1 MAALSGEVRRA
12 HAAAIQRAAHP
23 GLQLARALY
32 PRQRQ
37 EWSAQANRG
46 RLPRPDPWRGSVHRP
61 RLAPALMEA
70 AQVPA
75 LMAAAQALALPA
87 AAQVPALMAAAQAL
101 AQAAAAQV
109 LAALMASAQE
119 LALPAAAQVPALMA
133 GAEALAAL
141 DAPIQPTGAALER
154 QARSASGRD
163 QRVSRDEASRT
174 ADGARKARSG
184 VPRDATERYT
194 PAPPAGTGIHPETP
208 RPGAAPLP
216 IRRDS

>member
-1 MAALSGEVRRA
+1 MAALSGGVRRA

-46 RLPRPDPWRGSVHRP
+46 RLPRPDPWRGSVHWP
-61 RLAPALMEA
+61 RVAPALTAA

-75 LMAAAQALALPA
+75 LTATARALALPA
-87 AAQVPALMAAAQAL
+87 AAQVLARMAA
-101 AQAAAAQV
+101 
-109 LAALMASAQE
+109 
-119 LALPAAAQVPALMA
+119 
-133 GAEALAAL
+133 AEALAAL

-163 QRVSRDEASRT
+163 QRVWRDEASRKV
-174 ADGARKARSG
+174 DGAGTARSG
-184 VPRDATERYT
+184 VPRDAAKRYT

>member
-1 MAALSGEVRRA
+1 MAALSGGVRRA

-46 RLPRPDPWRGSVHRP
+46 RLPRPDPWRGSVHWP
-61 RLAPALMEA
+61 RVAPALTAA

-75 LMAAAQALALPA
+75 LTATARALALPA
-87 AAQVPALMAAAQAL
+87 AAQVPALMVAAQA
-101 AQAAAAQV
+101 
-109 LAALMASAQE
+109 
-119 LALPAAAQVPALMA
+119 LALPAAAQVLARMA
-133 GAEALAAL
+133 AAEALAAL

-163 QRVSRDEASRT
+163 QRVWRDEASRKV
-174 ADGARKARSG
+174 DGAGTARSG
-184 VPRDATERYT
+184 VPRDAAKRYT